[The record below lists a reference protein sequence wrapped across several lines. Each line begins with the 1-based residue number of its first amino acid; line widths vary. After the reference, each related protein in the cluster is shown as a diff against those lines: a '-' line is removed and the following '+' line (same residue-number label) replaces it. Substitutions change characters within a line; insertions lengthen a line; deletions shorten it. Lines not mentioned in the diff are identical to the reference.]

1 MEEIEV
7 KEVKEDYSNKYRIFD
22 FNVYNEK
29 EDMGDDENNEIHVIF
44 VVSEIKFSL
53 FFFPFCIIN

>member
-1 MEEIEV
+1 MLAI
-7 KEVKEDYSNKYRIFD
+7 
-22 FNVYNEK
+22 
-29 EDMGDDENNEIHVIF
+29 DDENNEIHVIF